1 MSDFGCRNENPVDRF
16 AMEIARIMNR
26 GDFSR
31 KNLTSLPNVLTY
43 LRMATIPVIV
53 AMLTHPTSEESLNM
67 ACALFVIASITDYL
81 DGILARRHNL
91 VTSLGKLLD
100 PLADKL
106 LTSAVMIMLIPLGKI
121 PAWLVFIIIGRDITV
136 TGLRSIAASQGLIL
150 DASRMGKNKMVS
162 QTVGLALLLLT
173 VSEIQRLLD
182 ATGMVFL
189 WVSVILSYWS
199 ARDYGVQF
207 YRQAKRHDLQQE

>member
-1 MSDFGCRNENPVDRF
+1 
-16 AMEIARIMNR
+16 MNR

-53 AMLTHPTSEESLNM
+53 AMLTPPTSEESLNM
-67 ACALFVIASITDYL
+67 ACALFIIASITDYL
-81 DGILARRHNL
+81 DGILARRRNL

-199 ARDYGVQF
+199 ARDYCVQF